1 MGPKAAGMAENLA
14 LHVQRLQLGAAGGH
28 HRRRARRADLSITP
42 AAPAVTTRATH
53 GVTQQQTEIR
63 ELLLPAFESSDHTT
77 FLLQSENGDPAPGFQ
92 VAYGNALHSGA
103 HLLAVVDEEGVVSI
117 IDTSQHGQYSEQPIQ
132 PRSSIL
138 GMHPLIR
145 PQSAFLCCR
154 WIAHRNA
161 VFDVIWS
168 HDDRQLLT
176 ASGDLFVSG
185 WDVET
190 QRSVFKLQGHQMS
203 VKCVRQVP
211 AQAYLFASGARDGNV
226 LIWDTRTN
234 GKPVANLEN
243 VHSTPEQVVNPSNP
257 TTFTSPPSARKRR
270 KPPIAVAPRSV
281 TCIEF
286 GANGHELVTGGAVD
300 SVVKFWD
307 VRRLTT
313 SDHFKPT
320 AFSTRP
326 VRTISCSSGSVVG
339 GRANHGIS
347 SLAFDHTN
355 SKLLVNVLNDAIKVI
370 DIHAAPGAAPIIECS
385 GHLATSF
392 YVKAAFS
399 PESDFIIGGSADG
412 AAYIWNATT
421 TKSDN
426 TSSRSPRVA
435 LKGHT
440 SDVNGVA
447 WHKHDFTKVATCS
460 DDGTVRSWSLHRS
473 RHSDDKA
480 RKARDAKRFA
490 LVQDA
495 DGVSWSNWQE
505 FCAQPDGFAYTTR
518 TTPHSAAEEN
528 QDVSMDVEDDGD
540 AREQATPVRKSPF
553 LARRSG
559 DLHRRRQQDAVA
571 AAQVTPPPQRRR
583 SPAPGR
589 RPAPSPPQTLLDFWR
604 R

>member
-14 LHVQRLQLGAAGGH
+14 LHVQRLQLGTAGGH
-28 HRRRARRADLSITP
+28 HRRRARRADLSVVP
-42 AAPAVTTRATH
+42 AASAAIATQ
-53 GVTQQQTEIR
+53 GVAQQQTEIR
-63 ELLLPAFESSDHTT
+63 ELLLPAFKSSDHTT
-77 FLLQSENGDPAPGFQ
+77 FLLQSENGDPVPGFQ
-92 VAYGNALHSGA
+92 VAYGNTLHTGA
-103 HLLAVVDEEGVVSI
+103 HLLVVVDEEGVVSI
-117 IDTSQHGQYSEQPIQ
+117 IDTSQHGQCSEQPTQ
-132 PRSSIL
+132 PRASIFE
-138 GMHPLIR
+138 
-145 PQSAFLCCR
+145 SVKCR

-211 AQAYLFASGARDGNV
+211 AQAHLFASGARDGNV

-243 VHSTPEQVVNPSNP
+243 VHSTPEPIASSSGSS
-257 TTFTSPPSARKRR
+257 TFTSPPSARKRR
-270 KPPIAVAPRSV
+270 KPPVAAAPRSV

-286 GANGHELVTGGAVD
+286 GAHGHELVTGGAVD

-320 AFSTRP
+320 AFSSRP
-326 VRTISCSSGSVVG
+326 VHTISCSSSSIVG

-347 SLAFDHTN
+347 SLAFDHTH

-370 DIHAAPGAAPIIECS
+370 DIHAAPGTAPLIQCS

-399 PESDFIIGGSADG
+399 PESDFVIGGSADG

-421 TKSDN
+421 TTTTSGN
-426 TSSRSPRVA
+426 TSSRGPRVA

-460 DDGTVRSWSLHRS
+460 DDGTR
-473 RHSDDKA
+473 
-480 RKARDAKRFA
+480 
-490 LVQDA
+490 
-495 DGVSWSNWQE
+495 
-505 FCAQPDGFAYTTR
+505 
-518 TTPHSAAEEN
+518 
-528 QDVSMDVEDDGD
+528 
-540 AREQATPVRKSPF
+540 
-553 LARRSG
+553 
-559 DLHRRRQQDAVA
+559 
-571 AAQVTPPPQRRR
+571 
-583 SPAPGR
+583 
-589 RPAPSPPQTLLDFWR
+589 
-604 R
+604 